1 MSSVE
6 TYVTCPTCGNLIKKS
21 ELKRID
27 ERKQIFDEFAPKFNR
42 IKEKWRRGEIT
53 ILEYCN
59 RVNPILDII
68 MESFDPKKDMDPIQT
83 E

>member
-21 ELKRID
+21 VLKRVD
-27 ERKQIFDEFAPKFNR
+27 ERKQIFDEFAQDFNR
-42 IKEKWRRGEIT
+42 IKEKWRSGEIT

-68 MESFDPKKDMDPIQT
+68 MESFDPKKGRNPTQT
-83 E
+83 